1 MSLIKFKLLG
11 KVYFA
16 KRLPRHH
23 NMHHILVLGSSYFHI
38 FTYEEQLR
46 EPEVF
51 ILEKRR
57 LLEDLKIFYNY
68 LKGVYSQVKVALF
81 SQVTDNRMRGN
92 NLKL

>member
-1 MSLIKFKLLG
+1 M
-11 KVYFA
+11 Y
-16 KRLPRHH
+16 
-23 NMHHILVLGSSYFHI
+23 HILVLGSSYFHI

-46 EPEVF
+46 EREVF

-68 LKGVYSQVKVALF
+68 LKGGYSQVKVVLF
-81 SQVTDNRMRGN
+81 SQVTDNRMRRN